1 MGGWGG
7 DKGVRV
13 ILGYM
18 IILGNM
24 GRGWWGY
31 WGMGVVRIIPAIL
44 GYGRVGYWGIGKV
57 RICLACRRV
66 FPYYPMPLLQ
76 ARRAA
81 LLWLKQRCNSVD
93 LCRLTGAQSDDD
105 RL

>member
-24 GRGWWGY
+24 GRGGDIGV
-31 WGMGVVRIIPAIL
+31 WGMVRIIPAIL
-44 GYGRVGYWGIGKV
+44 GYGRVGY
-57 RICLACRRV
+57 
-66 FPYYPMPLLQ
+66 
-76 ARRAA
+76 
-81 LLWLKQRCNSVD
+81 
-93 LCRLTGAQSDDD
+93 
-105 RL
+105 